1 MKHTI
6 YQTTNN
12 INGKIY
18 VGYHETDNLNDDYLG
33 SGKVLKKAISKYGK
47 EKFQKEILYVF
58 PTRNE
63 ALLKEAE
70 IVDEDFIEREDTY
83 NYKLGGE
90 GGWSHI
96 PRLLKE
102 DIEFKKKM
110 YSKISKSMKKAH
122 EEGRLQGWTTH
133 SGFQNKRH
141 SEESKIKISINNGS
155 KLSKQ
160 ELEKRIKDYNEIDKT
175 WGWIGKLAKK
185 WNVSHTQ
192 VNRFIKQFCYE

>member
-1 MKHTI
+1 MYII
-6 YQTTNN
+6 YKTTNS

-33 SGKVLKKAISKYGK
+33 SGKILKRAISKYGK

-58 PTRNE
+58 PTRDE

-70 IVDEDFIEREDTY
+70 IVDEDFVKREDTY

-110 YSKISKSMKKAH
+110 YSKISKSMKTAH
-122 EEGRLQGWTTH
+122 KEGRLRGWNNYKGPNGMLEKKH
-133 SGFQNKRH
+133 SLETRKKL
-141 SEESKIKISINNGS
+141 SKNSGS
-155 KLSKQ
+155 KLSQQ

-175 WGWIGKLAKK
+175 WGWVGNLAKK

-192 VNRFIKQFCYE
+192 VRRFVNNI